1 MSREIDIQD
10 SIKAYKQE
18 AYGEI
23 NSALREILSVDNIQ
37 DRTIRDHIKNIDSK
51 MKEGKRDMVLYR
63 GIPRLDKFLKYYSDI
78 DEEKF
83 GVPRIIELAFSSASR
98 NIDVTSK
105 FVDMQG
111 CCIMAFTLPKE
122 IKRYDFADTKY
133 EDEVLIERSV
143 QYIIESDEPT
153 IDSRRRV
160 KIYRAIIK
168 PYISPRITEKDLQSL
183 PNIEEELDINKINK
197 KDIEEL
203 YKDLKEQSFGDITDD
218 DIDTFVESYSHWSEA
233 KKENIKSKLKK
244 MIKDI

>member
-1 MSREIDIQD
+1 MSREIDTQD

-23 NSALREILSVDNIQ
+23 NSALRESLSVDNIQ

-63 GIPRLDKFLKYYSDI
+63 GIPRLDKFLKYYSEI

-153 IDSRRRV
+153 IDTRRRV

-168 PYISPRITEKDLQSL
+168 PYISPQITDKDLQSL
-183 PNIEEELDINKINK
+183 PNIEEELDINKK
-197 KDIEEL
+197 DDIEEL
-203 YKDLKEQSFGDITDD
+203 YKDLKEQSFGGDITDD
-218 DIDTFVESYSHWSEA
+218 DIDTFVENYSHWSEG
-233 KKENIKSKLKK
+233 KKENIKSKLRK